1 MVTLLTEML
10 TLVCWSRISE
20 AEADTRHQAITSPGA
35 RPSKGTL
42 HDITHY
48 TLQYRHSEPHHYTL
62 LNLILI
68 SCFSNQECFCDDATF
83 LKYHSNIKMANC
95 LYIQSVCVAR
105 TVIDSVP

>member
-35 RPSKGTL
+35 RPSQGTL
-42 HDITHY
+42 QDVTHY
-48 TLQYRHSEPHHYTL
+48 KTLHIEPHHYTL

-83 LKYHSNIKMANC
+83 
-95 LYIQSVCVAR
+95 
-105 TVIDSVP
+105 